1 MAAASYYR
9 LDSYPEM
16 DSSNNHSSL
25 HPQPEGTQSHQIP
38 YSGYSSDSNYYDPPK
53 PVDQPPKPPLR
64 ILTAQSPGPLKVSD
78 PSTSRL
84 RQRKFQKYKRYLRI
98 GKIATKAITV
108 IFSTIMFA
116 FMVFMTLK
124 YQTTKNE
131 IRNERNAWPKHP
143 KLWPTFLLLGG
154 AGLTL
159 LLSAVTLFSYC
170 FCFGKARGSWKLTL
184 VKYAIHILA
193 WIIIST
199 IYRYEKGLHEVNND
213 LWGWSCSQKAAAIQS
228 EFNGVVNFQSLCS
241 VQVTLYLAIL
251 AIC

>member
-1 MAAASYYR
+1 M
-9 LDSYPEM
+9 
-16 DSSNNHSSL
+16 
-25 HPQPEGTQSHQIP
+25 P
-38 YSGYSSDSNYYDPPK
+38 YSGYSPDSNYYDPPK
-53 PVDQPPKPPLR
+53 PSMHIP
-64 ILTAQSPGPLKVSD
+64 TAQSPGPLGVSD

-98 GKIATKAITV
+98 GRIATKVIT
-108 IFSTIMFA
+108 
-116 FMVFMTLK
+116 VFMTLK

-131 IRNERNAWPKHP
+131 IRNERSAWPKHP

-170 FCFGKARGSWKLTL
+170 FCFDKARGSWKLTL

-199 IYRYEKGLHEVNND
+199 LYRYEKGLHGVNND
-213 LWGWSCSQKAAAIQS
+213 LWGWSCSQEAAAIQT
-228 EFNGVVNFQSLCS
+228 EFKGVVDFQSLCS
-241 VQVTLYLAIL
+241 VQVTICLAIL
-251 AIC
+251 AVC